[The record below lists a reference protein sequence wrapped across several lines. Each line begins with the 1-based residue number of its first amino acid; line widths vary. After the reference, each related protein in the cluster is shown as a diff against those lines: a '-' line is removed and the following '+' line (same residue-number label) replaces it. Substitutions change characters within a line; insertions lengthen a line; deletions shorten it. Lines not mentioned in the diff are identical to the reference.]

1 MEEIIM
7 DEKLLASMIDHTLL
21 SSTASEDDIRSLC
34 KEAIELGFKS
44 VCINPSN
51 IKFAKSI
58 LNSTKIDICTVIG
71 FPLGA
76 TTTKMKAFEAK
87 DAIDCGATEVDMVIN
102 IGKLKSKDY
111 DYVLSDIKEVV
122 QASSPHIVKVIIETS
137 LLSQEEKVIAC
148 SLSKIAK
155 AHFVKTSTGF
165 SGGGANI
172 KDVELMKRIVGE
184 EIEVKASG
192 GIKTKEDAIKM
203 IQAGATR
210 LGTSKGPLLLG
221 KESANKN
228 NQNQSKST
236 Y

>member
-1 MEEIIM
+1 M
-7 DEKLLASMIDHTLL
+7 DDKLLASMIDHTLL
-21 SSTASEDDIRSLC
+21 SSTASEEEIKSLC
-34 KEAIELGFKS
+34 KEAIELEFKS

-51 IKFAKSI
+51 IKYAKSI
-58 LNSTKIDICTVIG
+58 LHSSEIDICTVIG

-87 DAIDCGATEVDMVIN
+87 DAIDCGATEIDMVIN

-111 DYVLSDIKEVV
+111 DYVLNDIKEVV
-122 QASSPHIVKVIIETS
+122 KASSPHIVKVIIETS

-165 SGGGANI
+165 SGGGALV

-184 EIEVKASG
+184 DLEVKASG
-192 GIKTKEDAIKM
+192 GIKTKEDALKM
-203 IQAGATR
+203 IKAGATR
-210 LGTSKGPLLLG
+210 LGTSKGPLLLD
-221 KESANKN
+221 KKIANKN
-228 NQNQSKST
+228 DQNQSKNS

>member
-1 MEEIIM
+1 M
-7 DEKLLASMIDHTLL
+7 DDKLLASMIDHTLL
-21 SSTASEDDIRSLC
+21 SSTASEEEIKSLC
-34 KEAIELGFKS
+34 EEAIELGFKS

-58 LNSTKIDICTVIG
+58 LDSSQVDICTVIG

-76 TTTKMKAFEAK
+76 TTTKMKAFETR
-87 DAIDCGATEVDMVIN
+87 DAIECGATEIDMVIN

-111 DYVLSDIKEVV
+111 DYVLDDIKEVV
-122 QASSPHIVKVIIETS
+122 KAASPHIVKVIIETS
-137 LLSQEEKVIAC
+137 LLNQEEKVIAC

-165 SGGGANI
+165 SGGGAHV
-172 KDVELMKRIVGE
+172 KDVELMKRVVGE
-184 EIEVKASG
+184 ELEVKASG
-192 GIKTKEDAIKM
+192 GIKNKEDAIKM
-203 IQAGATR
+203 IQAGSTR

-221 KESANKN
+221 KESANKKN
-228 NQNQSKST
+228 KNPPKSS